1 MPKVMVIDDDK
12 NMLSLLDTFLTL
24 EGYQVAKI
32 GGGVSLK
39 GEEVHRA
46 IQHER
51 PDLIIMD
58 VHLNKVS
65 GLDGFDLLH
74 RLREEPDLSGTYVL
88 MSSGIDF
95 SQKCKRAGADGFMM
109 KPFMPEELLNQ
120 IRKYLGP

>member
-1 MPKVMVIDDDK
+1 MPKVMLIDDDT

-24 EGYQVAKI
+24 EGYQVARI
-32 GGGVSLK
+32 GGGLLK

-46 IQHER
+46 IQRER
-51 PDLIIMD
+51 PGLIIMD
-58 VHLNKVS
+58 VNLNKVS
-65 GLDGFDLLH
+65 GLDGFELLH